1 MVHREIY
8 GFEGFGL
15 EMGIEIDLLKNYPK
29 TTRNLDARVAEK
41 NDEIRGVARKFG
53 KDFFDGE
60 RKYGYGGFNYNP
72 KYWSP
77 VIPDFQKN
85 FGPLAGKSL
94 LDVGCAKGFML
105 YDLLRLVPNIEVAG
119 IDISSYAIENSIPE
133 VKQFLSVADATD
145 LPFKDQSF
153 DVVISINTI
162 HNLDLENCK
171 KALREISRVSR
182 GKSFVTVDAF
192 SNEEE
197 RARMMAWNLTAK
209 TILSVEDWVSL
220 FDDVGYE
227 GDYFWFIP

>member
-15 EMGIEIDLLKNYPK
+15 GMGVEIDLLKNYPK

-41 NDEIRGVARKFG
+41 NDEIRVVARKFG
-53 KDFFDGE
+53 KEFFDGE
-60 RKYGYGGFNYNP
+60 RKYGYGGFSYNS

-77 VIPDFQKN
+77 VIPDFQKH

-105 YDLLRLVPNIEVAG
+105 YDLLRLVPNIVVKG

-162 HNLDLENCK
+162 HNLELENCK